1 VRAAAG
7 PQRSMENTMNSMSAD
22 RNMIKIAMAAP
33 YLAREEE
40 RDLAVRWRESDDQGA
55 RNQIAMAHMRLVIA
69 MASKFRSFGLPMSDM
84 VQEGYVGLLEAAA
97 RFEPARDVRFSTY
110 ASWWIRASMQDYI
123 LRNWSIVR
131 GGTSS
136 TQKALFF
143 NLRRLR
149 AKLARGDSRLTA
161 QAIHEEIAVALG
173 VSLADVQ
180 TMDARLTGNDASL
193 QAPTITGDAD
203 SGEKLDMLA
212 SNEPLPDEQVTW
224 MIDGERR
231 IKWLNSALTHLND
244 REKKIIRDRRLAE
257 EGATL
262 EELGVELGI
271 SKERVRQI
279 ESRAI
284 EKLKAALVTAD
295 PQMAIYA

>member
-1 VRAAAG
+1 
-7 PQRSMENTMNSMSAD
+7 MNSMSAD
-22 RNMIKIAMAAP
+22 RRMIKIAKAAP

-40 RDLAVRWRESDDQGA
+40 HDLAVRWRETDDQNA
-55 RNQIAMAHMRLVIA
+55 RNQIATAHMRLVVS
-69 MASKFRSFGLPMSDM
+69 MAGKFRHFGLSMSDM

-97 RFEPARDVRFSTY
+97 RFEPERDVRFSTY

-136 TQKALFF
+136 AQKALFF

-149 AKLARGDSRLTA
+149 AKLARGDNRLTA
-161 QAIHEEIAVALG
+161 QAIHEEIATALG

-180 TMDARLTGNDASL
+180 TMDARLSANDASL
-193 QAPTITGDAD
+193 QAPTIAGDND
-203 SGEKLDMLA
+203 SGERLDMLV
-212 SNEPLPDEQVTW
+212 SNEPLPDEQASIL
-224 MIDGERR
+224 IDGERR
-231 IKWLNSALTHLND
+231 SSWLNAALTRLNE
-244 REKKIIRDRRLAE
+244 REMRIIRARRLAD

-262 EELGVELGI
+262 EQLGAVLGI

-279 ESRAI
+279 ESRAM
-284 EKLKAALVTAD
+284 EKLKFALVSAD
-295 PQMAIYA
+295 PNMAAYA